1 MAPEKDP
8 EKLLKTSEK
17 HLTLWAKGKKATSV
31 PPGYVSLFSAER
43 NFGVSFK
50 V

>member
-8 EKLLKTSEK
+8 KKRLKLTEKELALGTNSK
-17 HLTLWAKGKKATSV
+17 WVASV